1 LGLFLKDGDNV
12 TGSVAGLEPGGEGMG
27 KQIILCAFF
36 VGVQGIIDD

>member
-1 LGLFLKDGDNV
+1 LDLFLKDGDNV
-12 TGSVAGLEPGGEGMG
+12 AGGVAGLEPGCKGMG